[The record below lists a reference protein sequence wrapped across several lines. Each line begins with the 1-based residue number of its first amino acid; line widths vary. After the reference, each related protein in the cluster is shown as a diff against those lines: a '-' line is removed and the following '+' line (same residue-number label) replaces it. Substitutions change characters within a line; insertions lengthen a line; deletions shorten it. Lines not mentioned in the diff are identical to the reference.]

1 MKLAFVIYKKNI
13 MNQLKLFI
21 DLTRLKKPI
30 GFMLLFWPCSWG
42 LTLAYDFSLNLNKYF
57 FYLILFFLG
66 SVLMRSAG
74 CIVNDILDRK
84 FDAKVFRTKDRP
96 IASGKVSV
104 NLAIIYSLVL
114 CFFALLVLLNFNSY
128 TIILALG
135 SMPLAFTY
143 PLMKR
148 FTYWPQLFLG
158 ITFNYGL
165 LLGWTSIHSG
175 FNFAPIILYLGAI
188 FWTLGYDTIY
198 GYQDIKDD
206 EIIGL
211 KSTSIKF
218 KNKPYN
224 FLFICYFLFLLSLLI
239 TGYLLS
245 FNKISL
251 LIFILIL
258 IHMLYFQLK
267 KLKIDNSISCLKIFK
282 SNNILG
288 LIVLIGLIIGKL

>member
-1 MKLAFVIYKKNI
+1 
-13 MNQLKLFI
+13 MNQLKHFI

-30 GFMLLFWPCSWG
+30 GYMLLFWPCAWG
-42 LTLAYDFSLNLNKYF
+42 LTLVYDFSSDLNNYF

-66 SVLMRSAG
+66 AVLMRSAG
-74 CIVNDILDRK
+74 CIVNDILDK
-84 FDAKVFRTKDRP
+84 EFDKKVFRTKERP
-96 IASGKVSV
+96 IASGKISIKIALLYAV
-104 NLAIIYSLVL
+104 IL
-114 CFFALLVLLNFNSY
+114 CLFALLVLLNFNQF
-128 TIILALG
+128 TIILALC

-165 LLGWTSIHSG
+165 ILGWTAIKSEIDII
-175 FNFAPIILYLGAI
+175 PIIFYFGAI

-218 KNKPYN
+218 KGNEKK
-224 FLFICYFLFLLSLLI
+224 FLFICYALLLILFLI
-239 TGYLLS
+239 GGYFMEFKNTYYFLMIIPFLHL
-245 FNKISL
+245 FFYQIKIFES
-251 LIFILIL
+251 
-258 IHMLYFQLK
+258 K
-267 KLKIDNSISCLKIFK
+267 DSKSCLKVFK
-282 SNNILG
+282 SNNIF
-288 LIVLIGLIIGKL
+288 GLIIFLNILIAKNL